1 MKIDGKKKVHREI
14 MNNKNL
20 SKAKDARQKK
30 KPYSILIE
38 IINVGLFIINGCSL
52 KHWART
58 HNYLKFY
65 GAYTTTRQKANPTRK
80 ALV

>member
-1 MKIDGKKKVHREI
+1 MAKKGSQRDYEQ
-14 MNNKNL
+14 
-20 SKAKDARQKK
+20 QKFVESRRCETEK